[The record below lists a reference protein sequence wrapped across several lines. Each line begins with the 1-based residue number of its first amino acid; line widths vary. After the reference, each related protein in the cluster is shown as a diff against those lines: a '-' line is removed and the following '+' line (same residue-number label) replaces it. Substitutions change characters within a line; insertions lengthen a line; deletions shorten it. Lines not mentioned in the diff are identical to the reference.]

1 MDNCPYSREAFAPP
15 QTANPMLIPVS
26 PSELSRLIP
35 AVATGP
41 QFNACTG
48 NPGKLLQRLM
58 ISLIGGVLLL
68 LVSQTLAFNSR
79 FSSLWL
85 VAGVITILY
94 ILWGPIVE
102 AGRRNATLRRYPAAA
117 IFEGQVGNLFTREVV
132 QERREQTDRSGRLEM
147 VEDRRTWLCLELED
161 EEGYI
166 GQLRFPMD
174 KKHQAIRPGMVVRCL
189 VLSERKDFSRI
200 GAISDG
206 WLPQPKLWVGDYPY
220 LLRPAFEELCR
231 LRLGGR

>member
-1 MDNCPYSREAFAPP
+1 
-15 QTANPMLIPVS
+15 MLIPVTS
-26 PSELSRLIP
+26 SEQARLIP

-41 QFNACTG
+41 QFNACSGDPT
-48 NPGKLLQRLM
+48 KLLQRLM

-68 LVSQTLAFNSR
+68 LISQTLAFNSR

-85 VAGVITILY
+85 VAGVVTILY
-94 ILWGPIVE
+94 ILWGPILE

-117 IFEGQVGNLFTREVV
+117 IFEGQIANLFTREVV
-132 QERREQTDRSGRLEM
+132 EERREQTDRSGRLEM

-161 EEGYI
+161 EEGYL
-166 GQLRFPMD
+166 GQLRFPME
-174 KKHQAIRPGMVVRCL
+174 KKHQTIREGMVLRCL

-206 WLPQPKLWVGDYPY
+206 WLPQLKLWVGDYPY
-220 LLRPAFEELCR
+220 LLRPAFVELC
-231 LRLGGR
+231 LMRLGGR

>member
-1 MDNCPYSREAFAPP
+1 MR
-15 QTANPMLIPVS
+15 IPVTS
-26 PSELSRLIP
+26 NELTRLIP

-41 QFNACTG
+41 QFSACSG
-48 NPGKLLQRLM
+48 NPRKLLQRLL

-68 LVSQTLAFNSR
+68 LLSQTLAFNSR

-85 VAGVITILY
+85 IAGVITILY
-94 ILWGPIVE
+94 ILWGPILE

-117 IFEGQVGNLFTREVV
+117 IFEGKVGDLVTREVV
-132 QERREQTDRSGRLEM
+132 EDRREQTDQGGRLEL
-147 VEDRRTWLCLELED
+147 VENRRTWLCLELED
-161 EEGYI
+161 EEGYL

-189 VLSERKDFSRI
+189 VLSERRDFSRI

-206 WLPQPKLWVGDYPY
+206 WLPQLKLWVGEYPY
-220 LLRPAFEELCR
+220 LLRPAFEELCL